1 MFKKNSKLNTIQ
13 RKYCS
18 CLVKVRSK
26 NTSPYGICTNSVYGS
41 RKLKRK
47 KNIKCSKI
55 YKLPNLTKKQ
65 LFNLAKEKKVRVN
78 KNMYRTRI
86 MSLLKKKIYKDLS

>member
-26 NTSPYGICTNSVYGS
+26 KNTPYGICTRSVYGY

-47 KNIKCSKI
+47 GTVKCSKT
-55 YKLPNLTKKQ
+55 YKLTTLTKDQ
-65 LFNLAKEKKVRVN
+65 LINLAKEKKIRVN
-78 KNMYRTRI
+78 KKMKRQTL
-86 MSLLKKKIYKDLS
+86 MSLIRKKIYKD

>member
-26 NTSPYGICTNSVYGS
+26 KNTPYGICTSSVYGS
-41 RKLKRK
+41 RKLKRRD
-47 KNIKCSKI
+47 NIKCSKT
-55 YKLPNLTKKQ
+55 YKLPTLTKKQ
-65 LFNLAKEKKVRVN
+65 LINLSIEKKIKVN
-78 KNMYRTRI
+78 KKMNRSHV
-86 MSLLKKKIYKDLS
+86 MSLIRKKIYKD